1 MVAIEQN
8 GSRGLTQ
15 AHPMRASLPL
25 LAGLIAAA
33 LFGAATPASKAL
45 LASISPFQLAGMLYL
60 GAAIGVLPL
69 VIRQRS
75 LALPIHL
82 PRRTRLQLLG
92 AVAFGG
98 LFGPVLLLFGLR
110 LASSAS
116 VALWLNLEL
125 AATALLGFLAF
136 RDRLTLTSSIAALA
150 TMAAAALLSMS
161 EGAAG
166 LQAGLLVFA
175 ACLCWGMDNHLTA
188 LIDGMSPA
196 QMTFWKGAVAGT
208 VNLTLG
214 LLISPLHASTMTLAM
229 GLGVGA
235 MAYGLSI
242 VLYIFSAQ
250 QLGATRSQIVFS
262 SSPFF
267 GVLWSALFLAESIS
281 LLQFTAMAIIAGAI
295 ALLIV
300 ERHAHPHFHA
310 AISHA
315 HWHRHDDDHH
325 EHEHRDPGQPAWHS
339 HGHTHSTL
347 VHAHAHRPDLHHRH
361 GHDHKHEPEEVRP

>member
-1 MVAIEQN
+1 
-8 GSRGLTQ
+8 
-15 AHPMRASLPL
+15 MRRMPARPIRVSLPL

-45 LASISPFQLAGMLYL
+45 LATLSPFQLAGLLYL
-60 GAAIGVLPL
+60 GAAVGVLPL
-69 VIRQRS
+69 LIRGRS
-75 LALPIHL
+75 LALPSRL

-98 LFGPVLLLFGLR
+98 VLGPSLLLFGLR

-125 AATALLGFLAF
+125 ATTALLGFIF
-136 RDRLTLTSSIAALA
+136 FHDRLTPRSTVAALG
-150 TMAAAALLSMS
+150 TLAAAALLSMS
-161 EGAAG
+161 EGVAG
-166 LQAGLLVFA
+166 LHAGLFVLA

-188 LIDGMSPA
+188 LIDGISPA
-196 QMTFWKGAVAGT
+196 QTTFWKGAVAGT
-208 VNLTLG
+208 VNLALG
-214 LLISPLHASTMTLAM
+214 LLVAPLHASLPILAL
-229 GLGVGA
+229 GLAVGA
-235 MAYGLSI
+235 LAYGLSI

-250 QLGATRSQIVFS
+250 QLGATRGQIIFS

-267 GVLWSALFLAESIS
+267 AVLLSAMFLAESIS
-281 LLQFTAMAIIAGAI
+281 LLQFAAMAIIAGSI

-300 ERHAHPHFHA
+300 ERHAHPHPHA
-310 AISHA
+310 AVTHA

-325 EHEHRDPGQPAWHS
+325 AHAHRDPGQPAWHS
-339 HGHTHSTL
+339 HGHAHATI

-361 GHDHKHEPEEVRP
+361 DHDHDHGSPASEKPGHRSESVD

>member
-1 MVAIEQN
+1 
-8 GSRGLTQ
+8 
-15 AHPMRASLPL
+15 MRLSPLPL

-33 LFGAATPASKAL
+33 LFGSATPASKAL
-45 LASISPFQLAGMLYL
+45 LVSFSPFQLAGVLYL

-69 VIRQRS
+69 LIRSRA
-75 LALPIHL
+75 LALPSRL

-98 LFGPVLLLFGLR
+98 ILGPGLLLFGLR

-125 AATALLGFLAF
+125 AATALLGSLVF
-136 RDRLTLTSSIAALA
+136 RDRLTPKSMVAALG
-150 TMAAAALLSMS
+150 TMAAAALLSVS

-166 LQAGLLVFA
+166 LHAGLLVFA

-188 LIDGMSPA
+188 LIDGISPA
-196 QMTFWKGAVAGT
+196 QTTFWKGAVAGT

-214 LLISPLHASTMTLAM
+214 LVIAPLHASAATLAL

-235 MAYGLSI
+235 LAYGLSI
-242 VLYIFSAQ
+242 VLYIVSAQ
-250 QLGATRSQIVFS
+250 QLGATRGQIVFS

-267 GVLWSALFLAESIS
+267 GVLLSALFLAESIS
-281 LLQFTAMAIIAGAI
+281 LLQCAAMAIIAGSI

-300 ERHAHPHFHA
+300 EEHGHLHRHAEIAHE
-310 AISHA
+310 
-315 HWHRHDDDHH
+315 HWHRHDDHHHDHAH
-325 EHEHRDPGQPAWHS
+325 PDPAPRRWHS
-339 HGHTHSTL
+339 HGHVHSTL
-347 VHAHAHRPDLHHRH
+347 VHAHAHLPDLHHRH
-361 GHDHKHEPEEVRP
+361 GHANGHTPGPAAR